1 MKGVGRQA
9 VMTLIALTLRVLVG
23 IGGLIFAEFVPDIW
37 VVEALE
43 RAEGRGEI
51 TAEERPLDNAG
62 IQIDEAS
69 ECTTLSVGLGEIE
82 GQSIFTTTALAPN
95 LGPCW
100 RLLGNL
106 NPYHGATA
114 AENRDTYLRYWHDSA
129 PILRPVLTTVGL
141 AGLRVVGM
149 LAIAI
154 AGAAVFGVV
163 RRSSGTAAAAGLVA
177 PVVLTT
183 SILSLPGSIHQALA
197 FAVGLAGAAL
207 AGTIAA
213 GGLTRSR
220 VWYPSLLAGAAF
232 VYVDLLTAVPGQW
245 LLVAA
250 LVVLAALQRGH
261 SWIETAGWMV
271 LSGVGWL
278 VGYAGMWLGKWIYA
292 GLVLSPRLVYD
303 DVTDTIGR
311 RLDGDTVYSDPGFG
325 NAISD
330 NVDIFRGRPFATTT
344 LLVAVLVVVAGLV
357 RRPARETATRAVVAA
372 AALVPFIW
380 FEIASNHSQIHAWF
394 TYRSI
399 PMAIGVVLMTSL
411 ATQPAALSSS
421 DSEPAST

>member
-1 MKGVGRQA
+1 MTGVVRQA
-9 VMTLIALTLRVLVG
+9 VMTFVALTLCVLVG
-23 IGGLIFAEFVPDIW
+23 IGGLIFAELVPDIW

-106 NPYHGATA
+106 NPYDGATA
-114 AENRDTYLRYWHDSA
+114 AENRDTYLRYWHGSA
-129 PILRPVLTTVGL
+129 PIVRPVLATVGL
-141 AGLRVVGM
+141 SGLRVVGM

-163 RRSSGTAAAAGLVA
+163 RRSSGTAAAGGLVA

-197 FAVGLAGAAL
+197 FAAGLAGAAL

-232 VYVDLLTAVPGQW
+232 VYIDLLTAVPGQW

-250 LVVLAALQRGH
+250 LVGLAALQRGH

-278 VGYAGMWLGKWIYA
+278 VGYAGIWLGKWVYA
-292 GLVLSPRLVYD
+292 GLILSPRLVYD
-303 DVTDTIGR
+303 DDRAGGRAHRRGRVGSATSARDGAPGCGRGR
-311 RLDGDTVYSDPGFG
+311 RARPVHLVRDRLESQPDPRLVHLSLDSDGDRRGADGVAGDATSGAQLVGFG
-325 NAISD
+325 TGVDVNSPISSSSGT
-330 NVDIFRGRPFATTT
+330 GRPN
-344 LLVAVLVVVAGLV
+344 
-357 RRPARETATRAVVAA
+357 R
-372 AALVPFIW
+372 
-380 FEIASNHSQIHAWF
+380 
-394 TYRSI
+394 
-399 PMAIGVVLMTSL
+399 
-411 ATQPAALSSS
+411 
-421 DSEPAST
+421 